1 MENLLAALHITD
13 WHVEAVTSDP
23 TWHPGRTAAL
33 YIGDVYAGIF
43 GELHP
48 LVVKNYDL
56 KAPVFAAEF
65 ALDALIG
72 IGEVV
77 PVYQPTPI
85 YPAVPR
91 DLAVVVDK
99 AMEVGKL
106 EAAIRSAEPA
116 YLKAISVFDIYEG
129 LQVGAG
135 KKSVAFS
142 LTFQADDQTL
152 TDDLVQA
159 EMDKIVA
166 ALERDCQGQLRA

>member
-1 MENLLAALHITD
+1 
-13 WHVEAVTSDP
+13 
-23 TWHPGRTAAL
+23 
-33 YIGDVYAGIF
+33 
-43 GELHP
+43 
-48 LVVKNYDL
+48 
-56 KAPVFAAEF
+56 
-65 ALDALIG
+65 
-72 IGEVV
+72 
-77 PVYQPTPI
+77 
-85 YPAVPR
+85 
-91 DLAVVVDK
+91 
-99 AMEVGKL
+99 MEVGKL

>member
-1 MENLLAALHITD
+1 M
-13 WHVEAVTSDP
+13 
-23 TWHPGRTAAL
+23 
-33 YIGDVYAGIF
+33 
-43 GELHP
+43 
-48 LVVKNYDL
+48 
-56 KAPVFAAEF
+56 
-65 ALDALIG
+65 
-72 IGEVV
+72 
-77 PVYQPTPI
+77 
-85 YPAVPR
+85 PR

>member
-1 MENLLAALHITD
+1 M
-13 WHVEAVTSDP
+13 
-23 TWHPGRTAAL
+23 
-33 YIGDVYAGIF
+33 
-43 GELHP
+43 
-48 LVVKNYDL
+48 KNYDL
-56 KAPVFAAEF
+56 KAPVCAAEF

-99 AMEVGKL
+99 AMEVGTL

>member
-1 MENLLAALHITD
+1 M
-13 WHVEAVTSDP
+13 
-23 TWHPGRTAAL
+23 
-33 YIGDVYAGIF
+33 
-43 GELHP
+43 
-48 LVVKNYDL
+48 
-56 KAPVFAAEF
+56 
-65 ALDALIG
+65 
-72 IGEVV
+72 V